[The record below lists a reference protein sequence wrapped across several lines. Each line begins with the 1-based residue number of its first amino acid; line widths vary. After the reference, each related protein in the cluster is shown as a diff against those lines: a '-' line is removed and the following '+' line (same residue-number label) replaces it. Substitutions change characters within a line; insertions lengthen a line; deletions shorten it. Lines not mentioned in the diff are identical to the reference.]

1 MNKPALTSEPLLEAI
16 QHRWSPR
23 SFDSKP
29 VSVANIRKVME
40 AARWAASSYNEQ
52 PWAFIV
58 ASKDHPEE
66 YEKALSC
73 LIEFNQG
80 WARSAPVLIL
90 TLAKV
95 NFEKNQKPNTHAWHD
110 LGIATGQLAVQAE
123 ALGLRAHAMGG
134 ILPDKIRQIYEVPAE
149 FQPVAAIALGYPGA
163 PELLPEPLS
172 SMEKAP
178 RERKSLGKIV
188 FGKKFGLSSSI
199 VIE

>member
-29 VSVANIRKVME
+29 VSVATIRKVME

-80 WARSAPVLIL
+80 WAKSAPVLIL

-110 LGIATGQLAVQAE
+110 LGIATGQMTVQAE
-123 ALGLRAHAMGG
+123 ALGLRTHAMGG
-134 ILPDKIRQIYEVPAE
+134 ILTDKIRQIYDIPAE

-163 PELLPEPLS
+163 PELLPEPLA